1 MTPFTSGG
9 TAAVFDVD
17 ETLIP
22 FKSMFVFL
30 EYAMKS
36 KLGSEQGAHSY
47 RAFRAEID
55 QYRVT
60 FSREEVNRL
69 FYKVFKGW
77 SFAEL
82 ERLALSWW
90 RQIPSEQKWI
100 AESVEAL
107 RSHQRQGHP
116 VVLLSGSA
124 EFILRPVSRD
134 LGADIILATTLDMSE
149 DGNCSGEIKG
159 IQTIGDGKRQA
170 LAQIECIFGVDL
182 SLVGYGDHESDLPFL
197 SYCDEGY
204 VVISDGVTESEWAS
218 NLNVIASRTS
228 LRSENIKRSVDLLH

>member
-1 MTPFTSGG
+1 MTPFKSGG

-36 KLGSEQGAHSY
+36 KLGEEQGAQSY
-47 RAFRAEID
+47 RVFRAEID
-55 QYRVT
+55 QYRAT

-77 SFAEL
+77 PFAEL
-82 ERLALSWW
+82 EQLALSWW

-100 AESVEAL
+100 SESVEAL

-134 LGADIILATTLDMSE
+134 LGTDIILATTLE
-149 DGNCSGEIKG
+149 VLNDGNCSGEIKG

-170 LAQIECIFGVDL
+170 LAQIERILSADL
-182 SLVGYGDHESDLPFL
+182 TLVGYGDHESDLAFL
-197 SYCDEGY
+197 RYCDKGY
-204 VVISDGVTESEWAS
+204 VVTAGGGAKPDWS
-218 NLNVIASRTS
+218 NGLGVIASQTN
-228 LRSENIKRSVDLLH
+228 LRSEYVKRPVDLVH

>member
-1 MTPFTSGG
+1 MTLFKSGG
-9 TAAVFDVD
+9 TVAIFDVD

-36 KLGSEQGAHSY
+36 KLGKEQGAQSY
-47 RAFRAEID
+47 RVFRAEID
-55 QYRVT
+55 QYRTT

-82 ERLALSWW
+82 EQLALSWW

-124 EFILRPVSRD
+124 EFILRPVSKD
-134 LGADIILATTLDMSE
+134 LGADIILATTLDVLN

-170 LAQIECIFGVDL
+170 LAQVECILGADL
-182 SLVGYGDHESDLPFL
+182 TLVGYGDHESDLAFL
-197 SYCDEGY
+197 RYCDEGY
-204 VVISDGVTESEWAS
+204 IVIAGGGAKPKWSSG
-218 NLNVIASRTS
+218 LGVIASKTS
-228 LRSENIKRSVDLLH
+228 LHSENVKRSVDLVH

>member
-1 MTPFTSGG
+1 MTLFKSGG

-30 EYAMKS
+30 EYAMKF
-36 KLGSEQGAHSY
+36 KLGKEQGAQSY
-47 RAFRAEID
+47 RVFRAEID
-55 QYRVT
+55 QYRAT
-60 FSREEVNRL
+60 FSREEVNRI
-69 FYKVFKGW
+69 FYRVFKGW
-77 SFAEL
+77 SFTEL
-82 ERLALSWW
+82 EQLALLWW

-134 LGADIILATTLDMSE
+134 LGADIILATTLDVLN

-170 LAQIECIFGVDL
+170 LAQIESIFSANL
-182 SLVGYGDHESDLPFL
+182 TLVGYGDHESDLAFL
-197 SYCDEGY
+197 NYCDEGY
-204 VVISDGVTESEWAS
+204 VVTAGGGAKPDWSSG
-218 NLNVIASRTS
+218 LGVIASQTN
-228 LRSENIKRSVDLLH
+228 LRSEDMKRPVDLVH